1 MLGLPDVLLLPVLF
15 MSAARPLTIR
25 LPVAAAALLL
35 SACAAQ
41 RPQPPASAIAPAQP
55 ALVATPPGAPLAE
68 CVERLRPAA
77 LAAGVQA
84 LTLER
89 HLADL
94 SVDAEVLSRL
104 DKQPEFS
111 LPIWD
116 YLAGLVD
123 EERIEAGREKL
134 QQHQDVLAQI
144 SSRYGVPA
152 EAVVA
157 VWGIESN
164 FGQTTG
170 SYPLLRSLTT
180 LSCLGRRQAF
190 FRGELFATLRILQ
203 SGDVASGQLIG
214 SWAGAFGQTQFMPT
228 TYERLAV
235 DHDGDGRRDLIAS
248 VPDAL
253 ASTARFL
260 RDAGW
265 RSGQPWGL
273 EVRLPAGFDA
283 RGESRRNTR
292 PLSAWMTRGLT
303 RVDGSPLLSPASQQP
318 QPPERGS
325 QEALSAAT
333 PAGLMLPAGVNGP
346 AFLVLRNF
354 NAFYRYN
361 AAESYGLAIAHL
373 SDRLRGEPAFATPW
387 PTDDPGLSRAQ
398 RRQLQELLVRRGHDI
413 GEIDGRLGERSRAAI
428 RAEQQRLGQPATG
441 RGGQKLLLALRE
453 D

>member
-15 MSAARPLTIR
+15 MSPARLPCIR
-25 LPVAAAALLL
+25 LPFAAATLLL
-35 SACAAQ
+35 TACAAQ
-41 RPQPPASAIAPAQP
+41 QALPPAPVPARAQP
-55 ALVATPPGAPLAE
+55 AVVVTPPGAALTD

-84 LTLER
+84 PTLDR
-89 HLADL
+89 HLIDL
-94 SVDAEVLSRL
+94 TVDADVLSRL
-104 DKQPEFS
+104 DRQPEFS

-123 EERIEAGREKL
+123 EERIETGREKL
-134 QQHQDVLAQI
+134 QLHKDVLAQI
-144 SSRYGVPA
+144 SARYGLPA
-152 EAVVA
+152 DAVVA

-190 FRGELFATLRILQ
+190 FRSELFATLRILQ
-203 SGDVASGQLIG
+203 SGDVDASRLTG

-235 DHDGDGRRDLIAS
+235 DHDGDGRRDLIGS

-283 RGESRRNTR
+283 RGESRRHKR
-292 PLSAWMTRGLT
+292 PLSVWMARGLT
-303 RVDGSPLLSPASQQP
+303 RVDGSPLLATADLQP

-325 QEALSAAT
+325 LQALSAT
-333 PAGLMLPAGVNGP
+333 MPAGLMLPAGSNGP

-354 NAFYRYN
+354 DAFYRYN

-373 SDRLRGEPAFATPW
+373 SDRLRGEPGFTTPW

-428 RAEQQRLGQPATG
+428 QAEQRRLGHQPTG

-453 D
+453 G